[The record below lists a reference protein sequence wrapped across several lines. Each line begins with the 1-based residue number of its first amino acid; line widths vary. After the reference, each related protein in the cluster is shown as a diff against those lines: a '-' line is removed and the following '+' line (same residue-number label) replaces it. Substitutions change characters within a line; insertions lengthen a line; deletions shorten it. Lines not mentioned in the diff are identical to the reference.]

1 MPVNKNSVTNI
12 AGYKFEQIKNAVDLI
27 SVYQQKCEELGL
39 KGTMLISKNGIN
51 FSLAGT
57 QQATE
62 EIIAFLEEDSR
73 FLNIPLKVT
82 YSETQP
88 FRRMKV
94 RLKKEIISL
103 GRDDIDPREL
113 TGEYVTPQELLS
125 IYENNEDVVVLDTR
139 NEYETRVGIFEN
151 AVDLQLDTF
160 RDFPKAI
167 EQLPE
172 GYKDKQIVMYCT
184 GGIRCET
191 ASAVLRSR
199 GVKGHV
205 VQLSGGIHRYLES
218 FPGSKSLYLGKNF
231 VFDARRTDG
240 LIGKGSVGRCDRCGV
255 QHDEY
260 FDETQSKE
268 RICCH
273 ICKVLVLICPSCENS
288 KMPFYCDEHAVWR
301 SASTEWVEKRI
312 SSLHVELKRLQKT
325 LKKDRERSI
334 KSVHKDLEYCE
345 AWLRNYSS

>member
-1 MPVNKNSVTNI
+1 MPVNKKSVKNI
-12 AGYKFEQIKNAVDLI
+12 AGYKFEHIKNAVDLI
-27 SVYQQKCEELGL
+27 SVYQKKCEELGL

-62 EIIAFLEEDSR
+62 AIITFLEEDNR

-125 IYENNEDVVVLDTR
+125 MYENNEDVVVLDTR
-139 NEYETRVGIFEN
+139 NEYETRVGSFEN

-160 RDFPKAI
+160 RDFPKSI

-172 GYKDKQIVMYCT
+172 EFKEKQIVMYCT
-184 GGIRCET
+184 GGIRCEK
-191 ASAVLRSR
+191 ASAVMLKAGFTDVKQLEG
-199 GVKGHV
+199 GVLDYFKET
-205 VQLSGGIHRYLES
+205 GGKYWN
-218 FPGSKSLYLGKNF
+218 GDCF
-231 VFDARRTDG
+231 VFDERVALDTELNETDY
-240 LIGKGSVGRCDRCGV
+240 IYC
-255 QHDEY
+255 Y
-260 FDETQSKE
+260 
-268 RICCH
+268 ICREP
-273 ICKVLVLICPSCENS
+273 L
-288 KMPFYCDEHAVWR
+288 
-301 SASTEWVEKRI
+301 SAEEKASPDFKI
-312 SSLHVELKRLQKT
+312 N
-325 LKKDRERSI
+325 
-334 KSVHKDLEYCE
+334 EYCP
-345 AWLRNYSS
+345 YCIKKTV

>member
-1 MPVNKNSVTNI
+1 MSVNNLDVLNI
-12 AGYKFEQIKNAVDLI
+12 AGYKFEPLNNIADLVLSFQSI
-27 SVYQQKCEELGL
+27 CDDLDLKGSVYL
-39 KGTMLISKNGIN
+39 SPNGIN
-51 FSLAGT
+51 FSLAGSRE
-57 QQATE
+57 AVE
-62 EIIAFLEEDSR
+62 NYLHFLEQDKR
-73 FLNIPLKVT
+73 FLNIPLKKT

-184 GGIRCET
+184 GGIRCEK
-191 ASAVLRSR
+191 ASAVMLKAGFKDVKQLEG
-199 GVKGHV
+199 GVLDYFKET
-205 VQLSGGIHRYLES
+205 GGKYWN
-218 FPGSKSLYLGKNF
+218 GDCF
-231 VFDARRTDG
+231 VFDERVALDTE
-240 LIGKGSVGRCDRCGV
+240 LNET
-255 QHDEY
+255 EY
-260 FDETQSKE
+260 IYCY
-268 RICCH
+268 ICREP
-273 ICKVLVLICPSCENS
+273 L
-288 KMPFYCDEHAVWR
+288 
-301 SASTEWVEKRI
+301 SAEEK
-312 SSLHVELKRLQKT
+312 SSPDFK
-325 LKKDRERSI
+325 I
-334 KSVHKDLEYCE
+334 NEYCP
-345 AWLRNYSS
+345 YCIKKTV